1 MAATYTRPMATAP
14 TTPVDDSPISRV
26 DRRQATVA
34 LVCAL
39 LPIILL
45 AVCSAWLLL
54 DLSPRLVPGDSSDDH
69 SDHPAE
75 DSNSAASRLA
85 GGVLLSQSI
94 SCFLLLLPLLSD
106 CCTSSFSE
114 RRTNEGIKVD
124 FVRTISV
131 HTSRAAS
138 VCLGVTGLTMVV
150 IGLVFHSS
158 KQDLSPIRLLI
169 AGVVVT
175 VLTCASLM
183 ASFWPFVEDS
193 NNNVHINV
201 HRNNSDTPE
210 EEIIFSSSQDEL
222 NPLRASFSATEL
234 NESGAS
240 ADPEG
245 YRLLEDDDEY
255 DDEEALVLQEAREN
269 DNDDNEEIASA
280 QDEEEGEEA
289 DATTSTNR
297 LRGTRRLLQLAAPQ
311 VLYLYAGCAI
321 LLVRLP
327 FSLAIPHFVAST

>member
-1 MAATYTRPMATAP
+1 MAT
-14 TTPVDDSPISRV
+14 TTPRADSPISRV
-26 DRRQATVA
+26 CRRQATVA
-34 LVCAL
+34 VVFAL
-39 LPIILL
+39 LPVLLL

-54 DLSPRLVPGDSSDDH
+54 DFAPRLVPGGDDTSH
-69 SDHPAE
+69 AAD

-106 CCTSSFSE
+106 CTSSKK
-114 RRTNEGIKVD
+114 NEVNK

-138 VCLGVTGLTMVV
+138 VCLGLTGLTMVV
-150 IGLVFHSS
+150 IGLIFHSQ
-158 KQDLSPIRLLI
+158 QDLSSIRLLI
-169 AGVVVT
+169 AGVMVT

-183 ASFWPFVEDS
+183 ASFWPFVDS
-193 NNNVHINV
+193 NDNNNRSSINSSNV
-201 HRNNSDTPE
+201 NRNNSAPE

-234 NESGAS
+234 NESGS

-245 YRLLEDDDEY
+245 YRLLEDDERD
-255 DDEEALVLQEAREN
+255 DDEEALVTQETGG
-269 DNDDNEEIASA
+269 NDDDDDDDEA
-280 QDEEEGEEA
+280 DEEESAPVEDEEGETDVA
-289 DATTSTNR
+289 ATSTSR

-327 FSLAIPHFVAST
+327 FSLSIPHFVAST